1 MEEYEA
7 FYDQYI
13 DFMIKYQNSD
23 NSMAM
28 MTDYLSLMGKLA
40 EWEAAI
46 DKIDEKELSTEE
58 ALLFNEV
65 NLRIATKL
73 NKAALT
79 MN

>member
-1 MEEYEA
+1 MSTVTLDFEKPIAELEA
-7 FYDQYI
+7 
-13 DFMIKYQNSD
+13 
-23 NSMAM
+23 
-28 MTDYLSLMGKLA
+28 KLA